1 MLTCVYHPIDD
12 FRVVEDDE
20 ADRLKASGVWFDSP
34 TKAREYRLKVEDE
47 IKQESKVEEL
57 EEEKPKV
64 VQSKAKLKGK
74 SNER

>member
-20 ADRLKASGVWFDSP
+20 ADRLRASGVWFDSP

-47 IKQESKVEEL
+47 IKQESKIEEL
-57 EEEKPKV
+57 EEETPKV

>member
-20 ADRLKASGVWFDSP
+20 AESLIASGVWFDSP
-34 TKAREYRLKVEDE
+34 EKARQYRAKIEEE
-47 IKQESKVEEL
+47 IKEESEVAKSKDVQ
-57 EEEKPKV
+57 PKT
-64 VQSKAKLKGK
+64 KLKGK